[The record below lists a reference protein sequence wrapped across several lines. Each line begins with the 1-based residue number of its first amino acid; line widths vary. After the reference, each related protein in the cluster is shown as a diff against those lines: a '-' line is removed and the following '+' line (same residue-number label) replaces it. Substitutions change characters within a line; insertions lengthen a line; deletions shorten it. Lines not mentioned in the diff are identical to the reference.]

1 VITELTVRAFVR
13 ALGSGEPT
21 PGGGAGAA
29 LAGAL
34 GAALAAMVC
43 NFTIGRRKFEAVEP
57 EMRALLARADQIR
70 DELLELVES
79 DARAYDSY
87 LEVAGLPKDDPSR
100 ERRLQEAVVAA
111 IHVPLRAAVLAA
123 DVLALAEPLA
133 ERGNPRLV
141 SDAGVS
147 AILADAA
154 LHAAAL
160 NVRANYSSLRDGRV
174 RDDSEAVLAR
184 LIAASRDM
192 KPRVLQLVEKRS
204 G

>member
-1 VITELTVRAFVR
+1 VISDRSVRDFVG

-43 NFTIGRRKFEAVEP
+43 NFTIGRRKFESVEP
-57 EMRALLARADQIR
+57 EMRALLARSDQIR
-70 DELLELVES
+70 DEMLELVES
-79 DARAYDSY
+79 DARAYDAY
-87 LEVAGLPKDDPSR
+87 LTAAGLPKDDPTR
-100 ERRLQEAVVAA
+100 EAKVQDAVVGA

-123 DVLALAEPLA
+123 DVLALAEPIA

-141 SDAGVS
+141 SDAGVA

-184 LIAASRDM
+184 LFAASREL

>member
-1 VITELTVRAFVR
+1 MITDLSVREFAK
-13 ALGSGEPT
+13 ALGSGDAT

-43 NFTIGRRKFEAVEP
+43 NFTIGRRKFESVEP
-57 EMRALLARADQIR
+57 EMRALLARSDQIR

-79 DARAYDSY
+79 DARAYDAY
-87 LEVAGLPKDDPSR
+87 LEAAGLPKDDPAR
-100 ERRLQEAVVAA
+100 EAKLQEAVIGA

-141 SDAGVS
+141 SDAGVA

-154 LHAAAL
+154 LQAAAL
-160 NVRANYSSLRDGRV
+160 NVRANYPSLRDGRV
-174 RDDSEAVLAR
+174 RDESEAVLAR
-184 LIAASRDM
+184 LFAAGREL
-192 KPRVLQLVEKRS
+192 KPRVLKLVEKRT